1 LIRYVVGNVEGPLNL
16 ADDERVIFM
25 GNCTRW
31 EGKINGDSVK
41 IESSYK
47 TAGEVDETK
56 TKSND
61 MLLKLMAA
69 QFHALR
75 NKSSRYI
82 HVKGCPTS
90 VAQHVNYIAAMAKVK
105 NPNFDPSLVV
115 QANISYYQMQFKRII
130 NQLFN

>member
-1 LIRYVVGNVEGPLNL
+1 LNL

-31 EGKINGDSVK
+31 EGKINGESIK

-61 MLLKLMAA
+61 MLLKFMAA

-82 HVKGCPTS
+82 HVKGCPAS
-90 VAQHVNYIAAMAKVK
+90 VAQHVNYLAAMGKVK